1 MIERKTGNGHYRVLL
16 LRKVTQMRLSES
28 TQLMIS
34 STFRPYGKNTEALEA
49 NAKELLQKIEGCQTE
64 EEVIRALGI

>member
-1 MIERKTGNGHYRVLL
+1 MIERKMGNGHYRAIL
-16 LRKVTQMRLSES
+16 LRKVTQMRLSEP

-49 NAKELLQKIEGCQTE
+49 NAEALLRKMEGCQTE